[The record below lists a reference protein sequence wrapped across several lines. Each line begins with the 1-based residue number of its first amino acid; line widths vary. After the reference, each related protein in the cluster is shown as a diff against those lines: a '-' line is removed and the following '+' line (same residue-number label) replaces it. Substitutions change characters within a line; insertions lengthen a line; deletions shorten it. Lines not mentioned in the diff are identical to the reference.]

1 MGIVLP
7 VSRSLALCDAV
18 VRPLDG
24 KANIIGLFHA
34 IRVVQYPYELS
45 HFCVFAQLSGG
56 LGEVPVHVEVRSGG
70 SDELLFATVPRTL
83 TFPNRDFL
91 IQVAFEVRACR
102 FADPGL
108 YLIGLFSDDRWI
120 CDTSLLLR

>member
-1 MGIVLP
+1 MRKVIP
-7 VSRSLALCDAV
+7 VSRSLTLCDAI

-34 IRVVQYPYELS
+34 IRVFQYPYALS

-56 LGEVPVHVEVRSGG
+56 LGEVPVHVEVRSGD
-70 SDELLFATVPRTL
+70 SDELLYATVPRTL
-83 TFPNRDFL
+83 SFPRRDFL
-91 IQVAFEVRACR
+91 TQVAFEVRECR
-102 FADPGL
+102 FAGSGT
-108 YLIGLFSDDRWI
+108 YLMALFSDDRWI